1 MALDNLISVKFSEAE
16 IDTIN
21 DCIKQLNEILRG
33 KAINLTPEERK
44 QYGSVAD
51 RNKILIDKCK
61 DYMDR
66 IPETLPPTIDKA
78 EFDADY
84 VARKQLEM
92 PHRDL
97 ARISEKLSDTKIL
110 LDHDNYHNAIAYYR
124 YIKYLAGQNEPGST
138 SIYQDLRKH
147 YQNSGIK
154 NNNSENNENQEGN
167 EEPTTP

>member
-1 MALDNLISVKFSEAE
+1 
-16 IDTIN
+16 
-21 DCIKQLNEILRG
+21 
-33 KAINLTPEERK
+33 
-44 QYGSVAD
+44 
-51 RNKILIDKCK
+51 
-61 DYMDR
+61 MDR